1 MVIGDHVMNPN
12 AIEIKKI
19 LGSAENIAVVGI
31 SDNPGRASFNVA
43 SYLKLHQ
50 YRIFPVNPTLEK
62 VLDQK
67 CYSDLNEIVQ
77 GIDIVD
83 IFRRSEFVPEIVDKA
98 IEIGAKCIWMQDGV
112 MDENAAEIAR
122 RAGLDVIMDD
132 CILRQH
138 KALFS

>member
-1 MVIGDHVMNPN
+1 MNPN
-12 AIEIKKI
+12 AIELKKI
-19 LGSAENIAVVGI
+19 LGSAENIAGVGI

-98 IEIGAKCIWMQDGV
+98 IEIGAKCIWMQDLSL
-112 MDENAAEIAR
+112 IH
-122 RAGLDVIMDD
+122 I
-132 CILRQH
+132 
-138 KALFS
+138 

>member
-1 MVIGDHVMNPN
+1 M
-12 AIEIKKI
+12 
-19 LGSAENIAVVGI
+19 
-31 SDNPGRASFNVA
+31 
-43 SYLKLHQ
+43 
-50 YRIFPVNPTLEK
+50 
-62 VLDQK
+62 
-67 CYSDLNEIVQ
+67 
-77 GIDIVD
+77 D

-138 KALFS
+138 KALLS